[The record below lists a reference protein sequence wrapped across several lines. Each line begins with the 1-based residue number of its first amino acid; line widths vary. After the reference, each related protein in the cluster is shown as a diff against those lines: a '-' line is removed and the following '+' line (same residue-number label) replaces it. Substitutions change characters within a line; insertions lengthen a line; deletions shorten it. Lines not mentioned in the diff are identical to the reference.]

1 MKKSFL
7 FFTFIIA
14 IKFSFAQP
22 IPENLAKIIHLDN
35 DIYHW
40 DWGNKPEH
48 VNYEIKVIKF
58 LNAEQYSIDTT
69 RNSANDSL
77 NLDQDDTLGNLETD
91 SLSVNYVWLKLATFV
106 HDSLIPLL
114 EIEQVVY
121 NASNFKGY
129 LDRIK
134 HIETITWLDYV
145 FRDVVR
151 KSESHP
157 QDTKYS
163 THQLKEMLLLI
174 SKRME
179 EIMADNISMYRFTET
194 SKKWIR
200 GVYIEHGNDFL
211 SLASWYNDDRDMTGS
226 FRIEIATDQFKMR
239 VFDGYSN
246 QKLNLNSRNFY
257 SYQSIFFGGE
267 GYTPYL
273 RDTTIFNSS
282 TAIDSNDRPYAAFQ
296 YLGRAKFRVS
306 RHGKFRMMNQ
316 FKIGTI
322 GSTRPGIIQSV
333 IHRDITIRSYT
344 PNGWGAQIANGGR
357 IGFSVEY
364 YPEWMLTHVR
374 TRSGINLSAFSEL
387 KYGTDMTSAGI
398 GLNLSNKGFLKS
410 GGINLPFV
418 DRSST
423 TFKEFLRFNIIYTG
437 RASYRRVIHNS
448 MLEGYGIIKHRIDE
462 DPTSPIDAYYLL
474 PEQVERNVFIT
485 EFSLN
490 IRFNYC
496 GLVLK
501 QVIMSP
507 EYDLPVNT
515 INYTVGEKGATSN
528 HNTSAWNHYG
538 TVGIF
543 FLLK

>member
-1 MKKSFL
+1 MKKCIFL
-7 FFTFIIA
+7 FTTLILCGL
-14 IKFSFAQP
+14 SYAQP
-22 IPENLAKIIHLDN
+22 KPENIAKIIHLDN

-58 LNAEQYSIDTT
+58 LNTEQYNIDTT
-69 RNSANDSL
+69 AD
-77 NLDQDDTLGNLETD
+77 GNTD
-91 SLSVNYVWLKLATFV
+91 SLQTIGDELYDTDSDSLEVKYVWMRLATFV

-114 EIEQVVY
+114 EIEQNTY
-121 NASNFKGY
+121 DASDFKGY

-134 HIETITWLDYV
+134 HIETITWLDFV
-145 FRDVVR
+145 FRNVVR
-151 KSESHP
+151 KSEINP
-157 QDTKYS
+157 RDTKYS
-163 THQLKEMLLLI
+163 THQLKEMLFLI
-174 SKRME
+174 NKRME

-200 GVYIEHGNDFL
+200 GVYVDHGNDFL

-246 QKLNLNSRNFY
+246 QKFNLNSRNFY

-282 TAIDSNDRPYAAFQ
+282 TAVDTNDRPYAAFQ
-296 YLGRAKFRVS
+296 YVGRAKFRVS

-333 IHRDITIRSYT
+333 IHRDVTIRSYT

-364 YPEWMLTHVR
+364 YPEWMLTHL
-374 TRSGINLSAFSEL
+374 RSRNGINLSVFSEL

-398 GLNLSNKGFLKS
+398 GFGYSNKGFLQS

-437 RASYRRVIHNS
+437 RVSYRRVIHNS

-462 DPTSPIDAYYLL
+462 DPTSPIDVYHLQ
-474 PEQVERNVFIT
+474 PDQMKRNVFIS

-507 EYDLPVNT
+507 EYDLPVNSIT
-515 INYTVGEKGATSN
+515 YPVGEKGVISN
-528 HNTSAWNHYG
+528 HNTSSWNHYC